1 MVRLIIVNLWYL
13 SPVFS
18 NATLKF
24 IKENKNL
31 IFKNTV
37 KYTLLMKSILFDH
50 VFYLDKQT
58 K

>member
-13 SPVFS
+13 SPVFP